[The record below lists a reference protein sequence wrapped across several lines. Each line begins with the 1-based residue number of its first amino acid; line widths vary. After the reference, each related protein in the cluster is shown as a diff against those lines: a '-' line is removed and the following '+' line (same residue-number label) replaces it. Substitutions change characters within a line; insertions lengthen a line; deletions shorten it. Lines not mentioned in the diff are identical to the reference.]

1 MGIHNT
7 FYYLL
12 RTKANMHTV
21 LVSFVSLTQTIVT
34 WEERTSVEKLPN

>member
-1 MGIHNT
+1 
-7 FYYLL
+7 
-12 RTKANMHTV
+12 MHTV